1 MVFERMVSRAQQRG
15 MAEAAHGCVAGEC
28 GECRQVPVQVWR
40 HKRSG
45 ERKHAWLL
53 EKPDWEKKDYEVVQ
67 RFSCF
72 YCCRKFHLHH
82 CAVGA
87 CDSLERGCV
96 VETDNGDVVCAL
108 SGRVLHTGT
117 TYDWKERKKGQY
129 TVRRARRPGP
139 IVALPGA
146 VGRQAQHNANDWKL
160 MQTSVNVVFDC
171 LFSKLRHE
179 LYVNERRAKKRAL
192 ESRVL
197 QYAKRCKREGGFAK
211 VAAFNQIAIESG
223 FFSGRTYATIVR
235 RQNPRDTMR
244 VLAPM
249 LVALYKTL
257 NAMTAQPNFKCF
269 PAFAIGVLY
278 TLMRGVRIHNTVVV
292 EKIRHIDCLL
302 PHPNAIEGFF
312 RFLWAFYADS
322 TTTQRSFLTKTK
334 NAIKATLRTLKDTAA
349 AQQFKRSVDTLSTA
363 LRQKYYSL
371 VEKEVDRV

>member
-1 MVFERMVSRAQQRG
+1 MVARAQQHG
-15 MAEAAHGCVAGEC
+15 FGEAAHGCVAGEC
-28 GECRQVPVQVWR
+28 GECRQVPVHVRR
-40 HKRSG
+40 HKRTG
-45 ERKHAWLL
+45 EQRHAWLL
-53 EKPDWEKKDYEVVQ
+53 ERPDWDSKDYDVVQ

-72 YCCRKFHLHH
+72 YACRKFHLHH
-82 CAVGA
+82 CAVNA
-87 CDSLERGCV
+87 CDSLDRGTV
-96 VETDNGDVVCAL
+96 VEADNGDVMCAV
-108 SGRVLHTGT
+108 SGRILHTGT

-146 VGRQAQHNANDWKL
+146 ASRQTQHNANDWKL

-179 LYVNERRAKKRAL
+179 LYVNERRTKKRAL

-197 QYAKRCKREGGFAK
+197 QYSKRCKREGTFAK
-211 VAAFNQIAIESG
+211 VARFQQIAIESG
-223 FFSGRTYATIVR
+223 FFSSRTYATVVG
-235 RQNPRDTMR
+235 RQDSRDTMR
-244 VLAPM
+244 FLAPL

-257 NAMTAQPNFKCF
+257 NAMTAQPTFKCY
-269 PAFAIGVLY
+269 PAFAIAALY
-278 TLMRGVRIHNTVVV
+278 TTQRGIKIAGVSVVDRV
-292 EKIRHIDCLL
+292 RHIECLL

-312 RFLWAFYADS
+312 RFLWAFYAES

-334 NAIKATLRTLKDTAA
+334 NAIKATLRKLKDAGAA
-349 AQQFKRSVDTLSTA
+349 LQFKRSVDALALA